1 MKKLKPDL
9 GLITRHL
16 LNETDNT
23 EKEMIKNIINNDDK
37 SRQEFEK
44 YLDLWEK
51 SEDVRE
57 FDKIDAEKDWNSVRA
72 KMNFTLSKKEIS
84 PRIYLIRIAA
94 ILILALGLG
103 SVFYLVVRKNNPVS
117 EYFETASVNQ
127 TKEVILPEG
136 TRISLNRNSKI
147 VRNSEFGKTNRDIIL
162 VGEAFFEVAKNPNLP
177 FKVYTKNSTVEVTGT
192 SFNIKSD
199 SIQVTVGVL
208 TGKVSFYQTGNSVNR
223 IDLVPQKTGYF
234 HTVDNSF
241 KLETSLDPN
250 SVAWHTG
257 RLVFYKTPLK
267 EAFKIIAAYFNK
279 ELVIE
284 PDAPV
289 NQPPVKAEFEKQSL
303 EDMVNTINL
312 TLYDKFEVISTDT
325 RIIVKKR

>member
-9 GLITRHL
+9 GLITRLL

-57 FDKIDAEKDWNSVRA
+57 FDKIDAEKDWNTVRA
-72 KMNFTLSKKEIS
+72 KMNFTSSKKEIF
-84 PRIYLIRIAA
+84 PRIYLIRVAA

-127 TKEVILPEG
+127 TKEVVLPEG

-241 KLETSLDPN
+241 NLETSLDPN
-250 SVAWHTG
+250 SLAWHTG

-303 EDMVNTINL
+303 EDIVNTINL